1 MHNPIPVGTPITRL
15 RCSSSHE
22 GVEVGVIVGT
32 ELIVL
37 LIVIEG
43 AALRRG
49 NEHVQLHIL
58 LQFT

>member
-32 ELIVL
+32 EVSVIVL

-43 AALRRG
+43 AA
-49 NEHVQLHIL
+49 
-58 LQFT
+58 